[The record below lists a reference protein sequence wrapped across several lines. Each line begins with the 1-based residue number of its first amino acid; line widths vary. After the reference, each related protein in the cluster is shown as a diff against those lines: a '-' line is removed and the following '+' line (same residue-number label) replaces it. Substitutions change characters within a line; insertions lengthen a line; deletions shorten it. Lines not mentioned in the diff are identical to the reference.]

1 MAIVRLRRAT
11 TALSIASLNY
21 RSSAFS
27 HLSLSKTFS
36 HLSRSTRVPYS
47 KHIVR
52 TQIFKDNP
60 RMSSSTGADDTVDIA
75 SNIASVRQRIEDAM
89 ASNDRA
95 DGSVRLVAVSKTKP
109 VELLVAAY
117 EVW

>member
-1 MAIVRLRRAT
+1 
-11 TALSIASLNY
+11 
-21 RSSAFS
+21 
-27 HLSLSKTFS
+27 
-36 HLSRSTRVPYS
+36 
-47 KHIVR
+47 
-52 TQIFKDNP
+52 
-60 RMSSSTGADDTVDIA
+60 MSSSTGADDTVDIA